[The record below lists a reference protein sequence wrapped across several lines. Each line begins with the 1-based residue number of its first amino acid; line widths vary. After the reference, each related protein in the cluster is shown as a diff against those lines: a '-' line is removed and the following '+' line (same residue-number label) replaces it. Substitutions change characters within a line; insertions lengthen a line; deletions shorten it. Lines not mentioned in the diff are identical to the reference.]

1 MVSLPFEVKVCMRS
15 DKLSGTLF
23 VQFFL
28 QSLFA
33 INLKQVFL
41 RFTDL
46 PMQLNTSLF
55 EANGGCGYVLKPAV
69 LWDRNCPNY
78 QQFCPME
85 RDVEKMSP
93 AVYSFTVSNRKDHYI
108 ELSLRSFLSSCVAL
122 CSTHH
127 VVVSEVQRV
136 KRVLFF
142 IRWPAVLGFSRFDQ
156 VRRT

>member
-1 MVSLPFEVKVCMRS
+1 MVSSPFEVKVCMRS

-28 QSLFA
+28 QPLFA
-33 INLKQVFL
+33 MNLKQVFL
-41 RFTDL
+41 CFTDL

-93 AVYSFTVSNRKDHYI
+93 AVYSFTVSNRKD
-108 ELSLRSFLSSCVAL
+108 RKPF
-122 CSTHH
+122 
-127 VVVSEVQRV
+127 
-136 KRVLFF
+136 
-142 IRWPAVLGFSRFDQ
+142 
-156 VRRT
+156 